1 MVTLAARIQGNTVLV
16 DDSLAA
22 YDGREA
28 RITIFDAPGDR
39 TKNSDPFL
47 EVLENGSLVIPTELA
62 NRADEYVR
70 GLRENDRV

>member
-16 DDSLAA
+16 DDNLAA

-28 RITIFDAPGDR
+28 RITIFDAPGDHA
-39 TKNSDPFL
+39 KNRDPFL

-62 NRADEYVR
+62 DHADEYVR
-70 GLRENDRV
+70 GLRDNDRV